1 MTNQE
6 DNDDII
12 TYNVVSYTVHIY
24 LFFQYILQYISP
36 SKMLIKWEL
45 LPQFLQM
52 TKSEALRSV
61 FLDRSQMKSHNHGH
75 FPLFL
80 PSSFYSLH
88 STEQSQFQQII
99 WESVSQGIAS
109 NAWWLQRQDSCP
121 QDSRRSLFLQLLCT
135 GKET

>member
-1 MTNQE
+1 MPSSLCLSKTLKGKEAPLSYKGDPQSE
-6 DNDDII
+6 
-12 TYNVVSYTVHIY
+12 VSCPNR
-24 LFFQYILQYISP
+24 LFS
-36 SKMLIKWEL
+36 
-45 LPQFLQM
+45 LPQ
-52 TKSEALRSV
+52 ALPPPSPPPPHTHRV
-61 FLDRSQMKSHNHGH
+61 REWFWNRSQMKSHNHGH